1 MADASARKL
10 AEDVV
15 EKPGETWV
23 AETPL
28 KAGAIGLAGAV
39 MQNVTNIA
47 PAVAAKSRQ
56 RAPGSRSPTLA
67 RYTRNGT
74 GISASSTPLTRSCRS
89 QRKLGSSRPPW
100 RLPGS

>member
-23 AETPL
+23 AEIPL

-39 MQNVTNIA
+39 MPNLTHIA
-47 PAVAAKSRQ
+47 PATAAKSRQ
-56 RAPGSRSPTLA
+56 WAPGSRSPTLA
-67 RYTRNGT
+67 RCTRNGT
-74 GISASSTPLTRSCRS
+74 GTSASSTPLTRSSGLR
-89 QRKLGSSRPPW
+89 RKRG
-100 RLPGS
+100 